1 METEIRQKMN
11 SLNSELN
18 EVRARMSKIS
28 NELTELTYGDAGFKK
43 VKNDEFVK
51 MLDSG
56 DVFETPWGNFVLKD
70 FNKSV
75 VRVINI
81 HKEHDSFEIRL
92 YSSMN
97 LDEEVWCKKVPSEI
111 KDVIKFLYS
120 IKNLDI

>member
-43 VKNDEFVK
+43 VKNDEFIK

-56 DVFETPWGNFVLKD
+56 DVFETPWSNFVLKD

-92 YSSMN
+92 YSSMI